1 MPFRRSRPVIKS
13 DKHEIEW
20 SQLAANLGTT
30 TFVQNLAL
38 GVASADKDTKGEVEI
53 GSRINSIYIE
63 FNCAAQTTTNPKILH
78 WTVQGGAQ
86 GTTLENPTTY
96 YQSNRSFILKRG
108 MEMLPS
114 DVATVYKRI
123 FVVRIP
129 PKLRRMTDAGFI
141 SILFRATSTETINLC
156 GFAIYKEFY

>member
-1 MPFRRSRPVIKS
+1 MPFSQRRPVIKS
-13 DKHEIEW
+13 DKHEVEW

-30 TFVQNLAL
+30 TFVQTLAL
-38 GVASADKDTKGEVEI
+38 GVASADKDAQGEVEI
-53 GSRINSIYIE
+53 GSRINAIYVE

-78 WTVQGGAQ
+78 WTVQAGPEGS
-86 GTTLENPTTY
+86 TLENPTTY
-96 YQSNRSFILKRG
+96 YQGNRAQILKRG

-129 PKLRRMTDAGFI
+129 NKSKRMTQAGFI

-156 GFAIYKEFY
+156 GFAIYKEYY